1 MCSIPSCDI
10 INKTGGPLIVIF
22 KKYILHCTHARST
35 YCTSTGQEQ
44 RSPSNVYT
52 TKKKTK
58 CPHIF
63 NNMRGS
69 FGKSFIFIFFWVFS
83 ECVTAS
89 YTYTRL
95 SSHAVKVRSGKKP
108 QRLRA
113 GRPWVSTASARVLAA
128 GRRLAADPSPNQLWW
143 ETPGQ
148 ELTKIPSHPASY
160 AASITFTDSDGVAVV
175 WQLYGPIVTI
185 PGRSRPFPVSNLT
198 DGGQGPAKPRLPHW
212 HALSQRRQLN
222 RQGCRYLRV

>member
-63 NNMRGS
+63 NNIRGS

-95 SSHAVKVRSGKKP
+95 SSHAVKVRSGKKTP
-108 QRLRA
+108 TAARRSALGEHGERTRA
-113 GRPWVSTASARVLAA
+113 G
-128 GRRLAADPSPNQLWW
+128 
-143 ETPGQ
+143 
-148 ELTKIPSHPASY
+148 
-160 AASITFTDSDGVAVV
+160 
-175 WQLYGPIVTI
+175 
-185 PGRSRPFPVSNLT
+185 
-198 DGGQGPAKPRLPHW
+198 GGQTPR
-212 HALSQRRQLN
+212 
-222 RQGCRYLRV
+222 C